1 MKNMIWF
8 AALSV
13 LTGGMIHLSVMGNGT
28 QVFPRSCM
36 LLAGLR
42 MHENFKNEIGC
53 KMIGLEFCTKTAKLR
68 FGAK

>member
-42 MHENFKNEIGC
+42 MYENFKNEIGC
-53 KMIGLEFCTKTAKLR
+53 KMIGLEFYTKTAKLR